1 MACISAVFYDIIC
14 RHGRLAERS
23 KAAVLKTVD
32 AKVSGGSNP
41 SPSAIKRQ
49 HPLPFLF
56 IRRGQNPRIMPH
68 RGISGLHAIVPLAFP
83 IGNRCKANP
92 SAIKRQRLKA
102 LSLLHRGTEG
112 FAFQRLAATK
122 VCKKIS
128 VCPHNRVQLE
138 PSQGLGLSVSAGAT
152 G

>member
-56 IRRGQNPRIMPH
+56 IG
-68 RGISGLHAIVPLAFP
+68 
-83 IGNRCKANP
+83 
-92 SAIKRQRLKA
+92 
-102 LSLLHRGTEG
+102 EG
-112 FAFQRLAATK
+112 RT
-122 VCKKIS
+122 
-128 VCPHNRVQLE
+128 PE
-138 PSQGLGLSVSAGAT
+138 
-152 G
+152 

>member
-92 SAIKRQRLKA
+92 SPSAIKRTCKGSFLFWKVRFSKSRVPNARHLGCTRLC
-102 LSLLHRGTEG
+102 SRHCIFPHHRN
-112 FAFQRLAATK
+112 ATA
-122 VCKKIS
+122 S
-128 VCPHNRVQLE
+128 
-138 PSQGLGLSVSAGAT
+138 
-152 G
+152 

>member
-49 HPLPFLF
+49 HPLPFFELNQMRNF
-56 IRRGQNPRIMPH
+56 
-68 RGISGLHAIVPLAFP
+68 RGI
-83 IGNRCKANP
+83 NRLWIMLDKNAKLVYI
-92 SAIKRQRLKA
+92 IKEVCWCACSSVQRFYQPNTIILPT
-102 LSLLHRGTEG
+102 LIYCRYNYG
-112 FAFQRLAATK
+112 R
-122 VCKKIS
+122 KI
-128 VCPHNRVQLE
+128 
-138 PSQGLGLSVSAGAT
+138 
-152 G
+152 